1 MALINQAEFA
11 TRHGVSRKTVT
22 QWKKRGWLVF
32 QGDSVDV
39 KASDALIAKYRRE
52 GVGQGDSAVTSV
64 VASPVTQPEG
74 NNSRNTVGN
83 TPGNSEDD
91 PAPAVERGIGQGET
105 AAEAAERI
113 VLAAGADMSM
123 DEARRVKENYLA
135 LLNQLEYDQKSGL
148 VVMVSE
154 VAALVG
160 AEYAKVRTRLLAIPS
175 ERAPQIHRCRTVTE
189 VQDALQEVITEAL
202 EDLTHDGD
210 VR

>member
-1 MALINQAEFA
+1 MNQAEFA
-11 TRHGVSRKTVT
+11 ARHDVSRKTVT

-32 QGDSVDV
+32 QGDLVDV
-39 KASDALIAKYRRE
+39 KASDELIAKYRRD
-52 GVGQGDSAVTSV
+52 GATPIDAAVTSH
-64 VASPVTQPEG
+64 VTHAEG
-74 NNSRNTVGN
+74 NNAGN
-83 TPGNSEDD
+83 TPGNNEGN
-91 PAPAVERGIGQGET
+91 ATPAVEISIGEEET
-105 AAEAAERI
+105 AAQAAERI

-160 AEYAKVRTRLLAIPS
+160 ADYAKVRTRLLAIPA

-189 VQDALQEVITEAL
+189 VQDALQELITAAL

>member
-1 MALINQAEFA
+1 MELMNQAEFA
-11 TRHGVSRKTVT
+11 ARHRVSRKTVT
-22 QWKKRGWLVF
+22 QWKKRGWLAF
-32 QGDSVDV
+32 QGDLVDV
-39 KASDALIAKYRRE
+39 SASDELIAKYRRD
-52 GVGQGDSAVTSV
+52 GATPVDSAVTPAV
-64 VASPVTQPEG
+64 TRRVTQAEG
-74 NNSRNTVGN
+74 NNSGNKVGN
-83 TPGNSEDD
+83 TGGDIAGN
-91 PAPAVERGIGQGET
+91 AVPAVERSIAEEET

-113 VLAAGADMSM
+113 VLATGADMSM

-148 VVMVSE
+148 VVMVDD

-160 AEYAKVRTRLLAIPS
+160 AEYAKVRTRLLAIPA

-189 VQDALQEVITEAL
+189 VQDALQQVITEAL